1 MEIVDT
7 SAIKNGSEDAD
18 VEFAQMKQMTE
29 PVSLAEVPGRIIQRR
44 LENFQIMV
52 SSITSMFGGDK
63 EDTDAKITGHASDE
77 YGFDKTLVFLTK
89 PNKAI
94 AISSLNGNL
103 LWSTLIKD
111 PVRRMVLEQA
121 DGNAS
126 IDMVTSKGNLVKID
140 PVTGAVRSTEQIPK
154 LAQSIDDTEFIVA
167 QGHLKGDPTAHRS
180 TIVAVPKQAEG
191 KIVNLKASEVD
202 LDTSAT
208 GPSYYTQIKK
218 AEGKIFGYRLNAVT
232 MQSENTWKV
241 ALDSNQE
248 IREVRTQY
256 LSNSQVTKGI
266 SILPT
271 VFGQD
276 GDLFYKFL
284 DSSMF
289 SVVTANKNDPSTLT
303 VYLINGVTG
312 RIVHQFKE
320 AGVSASSQH
329 HVSTIFSEQFFIMS
343 LVRVNPITGVSQNEL
358 TVIELYS
365 KKKEGDT

>member
-1 MEIVDT
+1 M
-7 SAIKNGSEDAD
+7 
-18 VEFAQMKQMTE
+18 
-29 PVSLAEVPGRIIQRR
+29 
-44 LENFQIMV
+44 
-52 SSITSMFGGDK
+52 
-63 EDTDAKITGHASDE
+63 
-77 YGFDKTLVFLTK
+77 
-89 PNKAI
+89 
-94 AISSLNGNL
+94 
-103 LWSTLIKD
+103 
-111 PVRRMVLEQA
+111 
-121 DGNAS
+121 
-126 IDMVTSKGNLVKID
+126 
-140 PVTGAVRSTEQIPK
+140 
-154 LAQSIDDTEFIVA
+154 
-167 QGHLKGDPTAHRS
+167 
-180 TIVAVPKQAEG
+180 
-191 KIVNLKASEVD
+191 NLKASEVD

-218 AEGKIFGYRLNAVT
+218 AEGKIFGYRLNANT

-320 AGVSASSQH
+320 ANVSASSQH
-329 HVSTIFSEQFFIMS
+329 HISTIFSEQFFIMS
-343 LVRVNPITGVSQNEL
+343 LVRMNPITGVSQNEL

-365 KKKEGDT
+365 KKKEGDTQVLLKDYFKGADRITSHKYSSFSEEGEPVVLRESYIMP